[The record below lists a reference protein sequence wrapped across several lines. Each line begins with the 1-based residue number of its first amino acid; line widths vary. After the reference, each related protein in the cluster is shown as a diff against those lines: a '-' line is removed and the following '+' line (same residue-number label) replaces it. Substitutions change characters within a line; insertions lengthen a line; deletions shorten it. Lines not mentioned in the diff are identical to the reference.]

1 MSRFFT
7 AATLVSVAQALAFDG
22 KPARATDAVVPD
34 ATFYRPEI
42 TSPPYLRQLLADDT
56 FNDTVYVAPDNT
68 CGYVDGRPGAPITCN
83 SLYTCAIVIQSAIQR
98 AGCCSSSDCGFRN
111 TCYDST
117 AVFSSS
123 ICDGAC
129 LQDTFTVKCT
139 DSTAPYCNTVTF
151 FDGAIDFFC
160 GSNNISSYQQL
171 STTWDGQTDATEWY
185 TFIDTPTESGT
196 ESATDDGSFV
206 IPTSLASSATGGS
219 DESSTDSSDGDTG
232 SSPTSGSG
240 GSSSGNDNAPTEKK
254 QSSTPIGPIV
264 GGVVGGVA
272 VLALVGFGI
281 FFLVRHNKKKAA
293 AAAAAAASTQPM
305 QQTAAGGPGGM
316 PSPPPP
322 GAPGYPPQGG
332 YPGPYDQHQNQYQN
346 QNLYPQQQPSPQPY
360 FPNDAQKPTG
370 FVGMAPTAV
379 PDRHDST
386 SPTSQF
392 SDPRHSTQPHSPTS
406 TLNNHASWTPQPG
419 QPGQPMSPNVPPTV
433 HEAGGNVVGERDYNA
448 NHRGQF
454 HEMG

>member
-7 AATLVSVAQALAFDG
+7 AVTLVSVAQALAFDG

-42 TSPPYLRQLLADDT
+42 TSPPYIRQLLAEDAS
-56 FNDTVYVAPDNT
+56 NDTVYIAPDNT

-83 SLYTCAIVIQSAIQR
+83 SLYTCAIVIQSEFQR
-98 AGCCSSSDCGFRN
+98 AGCCSSSDCGFRA
-111 TCYDST
+111 TCYDSK
-117 AVFSSS
+117 AVLSSS
-123 ICDGAC
+123 VCDGAC
-129 LQDTFTVKCT
+129 LQDTFTAKCT

-160 GSNNISSYQQL
+160 GNNNISSLEQL
-171 STTWDGQTDATEWY
+171 YTTWNGQTDAVEWN
-185 TFIDTPTESGT
+185 TFTITPTESGT
-196 ESATDDGSFV
+196 ESATDDGSFS
-206 IPTSLASSATGGS
+206 IPTSFIPSATGSS
-219 DESSTDSSDGDTG
+219 DGSSTDGSDGNTG
-232 SSPTSGSG
+232 SGPTSGSG
-240 GSSSGNDNAPTEKK
+240 GSSSGDNGNAPTEKK

-272 VLALVGFGI
+272 VLALIGFGI
-281 FFLVRHNKKKAA
+281 FFLVRHNKKKKAA
-293 AAAAAAASTQPM
+293 TAAASTQPM
-305 QQTAAGGPGGM
+305 QQTGAGGGPGGV
-316 PSPPPP
+316 PP

-332 YPGPYDQHQNQYQN
+332 YPAQYGQPP
-346 QNLYPQQQPSPQPY
+346 QQYPPQQPSPQPY

-370 FVGMAPTAV
+370 FVGMGPTAV

-386 SPTSQF
+386 SPVSQF
-392 SDPRHSTQPHSPTS
+392 SDPRHNSTQPHSPTS
-406 TLNNHASWTPQPG
+406 TLNNGHASWTPQPG
-419 QPGQPMSPNVPPTV
+419 QGQPMSPNVPPTV

-454 HEMG
+454 HEMA